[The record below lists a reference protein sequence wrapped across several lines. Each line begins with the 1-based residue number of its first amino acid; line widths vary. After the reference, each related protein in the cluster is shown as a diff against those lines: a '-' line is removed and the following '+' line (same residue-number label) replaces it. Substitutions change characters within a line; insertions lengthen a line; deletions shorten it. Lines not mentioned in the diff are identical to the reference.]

1 VQFLDCISKIN
12 HIFQYFGVFCF
23 LKTQK
28 TLHPYWISDLRHI
41 PSNIYL
47 IEVLASPF
55 LSCFFTH
62 SWHYFQCPPPEFAC
76 MCLITRTAWVLR
88 HMRLLCEICNWCE
101 HGNVLL
107 GKIVLL
113 ENATDIFLSVFKI
126 TKNFWQINSTI
137 QHLITI
143 LYGILHKAFSRLL
156 SYIVTKFCTLLQN
169 VLAAA
174 AQYNLQC
181 RPRIIKV

>member
-12 HIFQYFGVFCF
+12 HIFIEV
-23 LKTQK
+23 
-28 TLHPYWISDLRHI
+28 
-41 PSNIYL
+41 L

-62 SWHYFQCPPPEFAC
+62 SWHYFQCRPPEFAC
-76 MCLITRTAWVLR
+76 MCLIARTAWVLR
-88 HMRLLCEICNWCE
+88 HWICNWCE

-126 TKNFWQINSTI
+126 TKSFWQINSTI

-143 LYGILHKAFSRLL
+143 LYGILHKAFFRLL